1 MWHLALVGV
10 RRGEPCG
17 LRWTDIAGP
26 DIAFHAQTI
35 SSEITRVVVDGEV
48 VEGDTKSETST
59 RVLQLTREL
68 LALRAASRM

>member
-10 RRGEPCG
+10 RRGELCG

-59 RVLQLTREL
+59 VCY
-68 LALRAASRM
+68 S